1 MYNIRASLQK
11 YKIKKI
17 HQKSPDRETVFNY
30 HLNSGLTFNNH
41 GFDTGKYDDP
51 SVVAILTDS
60 PNPSNYWKVLK
71 HRLRK
76 EGNELVTNCNQLKL
90 PSTDGKYYKTDVA
103 TTEQLFR
110 LIQSIPSPKAE
121 PFKLWMAQV
130 AKERLDEMQ
139 DPELTIDRAMREYK
153 ALGYSDNWINQR
165 LKSIEIRK
173 DLTDEWKRHG
183 LQEGIH
189 FATLTDII
197 YQTWAGKTAKEYK
210 QFKGLKKESL
220 RDNMTNTE
228 LALNMLAEAAT
239 TELSKEKNP
248 QHLEE
253 HEVIAKQGGKAAE
266 AARKQLESD
275 LGHSVISPLNARTG
289 LRLKDKNDKE

>member
-1 MYNIRASLQK
+1 MTKQNA
-11 YKIKKI
+11 IKVFEEK
-17 HQKSPDRETVFNY
+17 KVRTVWDSDKEEWYF
-30 HLNSGLTFNNH
+30 SIV
-41 GFDTGKYDDP
+41 D
-51 SVVAILTDS
+51 VIEILTEQ
-60 PNPSNYWKVLK
+60 PNHQGARNYWKVLK
-71 HRLRK
+71 NRMSK
-76 EGNELVTNCNQLKL
+76 EGNETVTNCNRLKL
-90 PSTDGKYYKTDVA
+90 PAEDGKMRLTDVA
-103 TTEQLFR
+103 DTEQLFR

-183 LQEGIH
+183 LQEGVQ